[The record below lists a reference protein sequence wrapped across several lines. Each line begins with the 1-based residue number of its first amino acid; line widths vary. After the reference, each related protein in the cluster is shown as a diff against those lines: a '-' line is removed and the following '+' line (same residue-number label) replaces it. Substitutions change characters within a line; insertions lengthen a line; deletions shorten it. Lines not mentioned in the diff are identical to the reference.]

1 MDNEKPETT
10 SDLANIAERFIELY
24 SGQYPLKTKKLSQK
38 EIKAA
43 AQRYLDLFVE
53 TTEEHKDDQS
63 SINKPVK

>member
-10 SDLANIAERFIELY
+10 PDLANIAERFFELY
-24 SGQYPLKTKKLSQK
+24 RGQYPLKTKKLSQK

-53 TTEEHKDDQS
+53 TTGA
-63 SINKPVK
+63 

>member
-10 SDLANIAERFIELY
+10 PDLANIAERFIELY

-38 EIKAA
+38 KIKAA

-53 TTEEHKDDQS
+53 TTGA
-63 SINKPVK
+63 